1 MILLATGIEELDRKL
16 SEQFPDTAT
25 VYYREAV
32 LNFEFDVVVFSPA
45 LPGEMALEDLLFEIR
60 KAGRRVI
67 FLAGQSP
74 ERDLL
79 LKLLILGIY
88 DMVFDPVTAEKIVD
102 ILRNPRSFAD
112 VSHLLMGCDVRTNN
126 LKFGDPLRDIEAAK
140 KQIEG
145 IVKFLGENC
154 RCANLNEGLLKI
166 EELLV
171 KEVLYEQD
179 C

>member
-16 SEQFPDTAT
+16 SEQLPDTAT

-32 LNFEFDVVVFSPA
+32 LNFDFSVVVFSPA
-45 LPGEMALEDLLFEIR
+45 LPGEMSTENLLFEVR

-67 FLAGQSP
+67 FLAEQSP

-88 DMVFDPVTAEKIVD
+88 DIVFDPVTAEKIVD
-102 ILRNPRSFAD
+102 VLRNPKSFSD
-112 VSHLLMGCDVRTNN
+112 VSHLLMGCDVRAHN
-126 LKFGDPLRDIEAAK
+126 LKFGDPVRDIETAK
-140 KQIEG
+140 KQVEG
-145 IVKFLGENC
+145 IARFLGVNY
-154 RCANLNEGLLKI
+154 RCVNLNEGLLKI

-171 KEVLYEQD
+171 KEVLYEQG